1 MYRNILVGVDLNDE
15 ASWKSALPVAV
26 EMCRKFGAA
35 LSIVT
40 VVPDFGLPT
49 VRQFF
54 PDDFSDKAVA
64 EVKQQLRALVEAAV
78 PDDLPVKTVVAYGTP
93 YDEILRVASELGC
106 DLIVLR
112 SHRPELK
119 DYLLGPNAAR
129 VVRHAECSVLV
140 VRE

>member
-1 MYRNILVGVDLNDE
+1 MYANILVGVDLNDE
-15 ASWKSALPVAV
+15 ASWKSALPIAV
-26 EMCRKFGAA
+26 DICRKFGARM
-35 LSIVT
+35 SIVT

-54 PDDFSDKAVA
+54 PDDFSDRALA
-64 EVKQQLRALVEAAV
+64 EVKLQLRALVEAELPA
-78 PDDLPVKTVVAYGTP
+78 DLSVKTIVAYGTP
-93 YDEILRVASELGC
+93 YAEILRVAADLDC

-129 VVRHAECSVLV
+129 VVRHADCSVLV
-140 VRE
+140 VRD